1 MFVLDSS
8 GSLGEYNF
16 RILKQFVVN
25 ITSALDIGRNLTQVG
40 AITFNNY
47 PLLRVPIDKYDSKTN
62 LLNAINA
69 IPYYPGKLSQR
80 IDSNRKRSQK
90 STNADQ
96 KSKETV
102 FSIAIRATNDNRKL
116 SF

>member
-69 IPYYPGKLSQR
+69 IPYYPGKLR
-80 IDSNRKRSQK
+80 LLHH
-90 STNADQ
+90 TG
-96 KSKETV
+96 
-102 FSIAIRATNDNRKL
+102 
-116 SF
+116 